1 MKFASDPLK
10 WTDWLGMFEAIIH
23 RSEMSPFEKMTHLQQ
38 NVVGKA
44 KSVIAGF
51 RYNGNLYHRA
61 LKCLENRFG
70 KPHIVVQAHLDKLS
84 KVAPVAEDD
93 AGSVSAFSTV
103 INNIVW
109 TFQDLGYL
117 DDLKAASN
125 VKSAIEKLPSP
136 MILKWNEHL
145 IRNKII
151 RPTLITLGDWLQEQS
166 EAYELLPTKPK
177 PKFAGKAGVDRQRRR
192 RDDPPANSYATHEG
206 QQPATPCLFE
216 DGNHPVSS
224 CPKFAALTP
233 DERAE
238 AVKEKNLCFRCLK
251 GGHRIRECRSQKSCG
266 VDGCQKKHH
275 ELVHLAKQVFGK
287 GDANQHVKSSHSQR
301 QSQVLLQVVP
311 VTLHGPAK
319 TARTYA
325 MLDLGSTCSLIQN
338 DIANE
343 LGLDGLTEKMTLD
356 VSSS

>member
-1 MKFASDPLK
+1 MDRLARYVRSNHSPVGDVTLRENDPPSTERCRK
-10 WTDWLGMFEAIIH
+10 GE
-23 RSEMSPFEKMTHLQQ
+23 
-38 NVVGKA
+38 
-44 KSVIAGF
+44 IAGF

-136 MILKWNEHL
+136 MILKWNKHL

-206 QQPATPCLFE
+206 ERPATPCLFE

-275 ELVHLAKQVFGK
+275 
-287 GDANQHVKSSHSQR
+287 
-301 QSQVLLQVVP
+301 
-311 VTLHGPAK
+311 
-319 TARTYA
+319 
-325 MLDLGSTCSLIQN
+325 
-338 DIANE
+338 
-343 LGLDGLTEKMTLD
+343 
-356 VSSS
+356 